1 MHDLGIACHFDA
13 KQAARERPDGVAAH
27 SAAKIEHEGGMT
39 SEPGFRRLPLDLLDQ
54 PGLADPCLAADKNG
68 LPAPGLAARRQFALQ
83 QAKFS
88 VATNER
94 ALLARNGPQAKKAPC
109 PNWFGKTFD
118 VQRAGIDPFEPV
130 SERTTR
136 IIRGQDF
143 ALFSGGG

>member
-1 MHDLGIACHFDA
+1 L
-13 KQAARERPDGVAAH
+13 
-27 SAAKIEHEGGMT
+27 T
-39 SEPGFRRLPLDLLDQ
+39 
-54 PGLADPCLAADKNG
+54 
-68 LPAPGLAARRQFALQ
+68 APGLAARRQCALQ

-94 ALLARNGPQAKKAPC
+94 ALLARNRPQAKKAPC
-109 PNWFGKTFD
+109 PNWFGKAFD

-143 ALFSGGG
+143 AFFSRGC